1 MGWKSHDVK
10 IVFLWL
16 WAKSSSL
23 KKKSQS
29 EQKDILLKLIL
40 YCVPISKG
48 HKFTLSIDIFPMEKL
63 T

>member
-16 WAKSSSL
+16 WAKSSSF
-23 KKKSQS
+23 KKSQS

-48 HKFTLSIDIFPMEKL
+48 HKFTLSIYTFPMEKL

>member
-10 IVFLWL
+10 IVFLDSGQNL
-16 WAKSSSL
+16 VHL
-23 KKKSQS
+23 KKSQS

-48 HKFTLSIDIFPMEKL
+48 HKFIFINIYLSYGKN
-63 T
+63 